1 MRPATILGVLLILAG
16 AFVLVNGGSFTTRR
30 DVVRLGDLKISAEE
44 RHPVRPWM
52 AGLAI
57 LGGVTLVVAGA
68 RRKA

>member
-57 LGGVTLVVAGA
+57 LGGVTLVVVGA

>member
-44 RHPVRPWM
+44 RHPVRP
-52 AGLAI
+52 
-57 LGGVTLVVAGA
+57 
-68 RRKA
+68 